1 METKIDIHLINKSDQ
16 NPSIE
21 TLFYLYRIIV
31 FILKLITKK
40 PPPLAMVHFLS

>member
-16 NPSIE
+16 NHI
-21 TLFYLYRIIV
+21 LFYFYRIIV

-40 PPPLAMVHFLS
+40 PPLLAMVHFLR